1 MMETAIILLLF
12 DRAAL
17 RPATARLD
25 STPEI
30 ASLDT
35 WEEEEELTLRAG
47 HDGGYLYR
55 RSFMPRPKTIEAEK
69 ESIRW

>member
-1 MMETAIILLLF
+1 MAGF
-12 DRAAL
+12 Q
-17 RPATARLD
+17 
-25 STPEI
+25 
-30 ASLDT
+30 
-35 WEEEEELTLRAG
+35 EEELTLRAG